1 MQQFHRNIIVNFNK
15 IYYLCYKDFFE
26 QINNMT
32 MKQIELNNIFEFL
45 RKIRINKINDRET
58 KIGLI
63 NIHMELYKKV
73 QEFDEYI
80 KELQKKYFEGK
91 ESELEAYNQQVAQ
104 MQTADPE
111 KRDEL
116 EAALDP
122 EIKKLVI
129 EFNSLINARLD
140 QEIPIELEKVDKQK
154 FIEALID
161 LDIEFTCDDL
171 IVLKDLYK

>member
-1 MQQFHRNIIVNFNK
+1 
-15 IYYLCYKDFFE
+15 
-26 QINNMT
+26 

-116 EAALDP
+116 EASLDP

-140 QEIPIELEKVDKQK
+140 QEIPIELEKIDKQK

>member
-1 MQQFHRNIIVNFNK
+1 
-15 IYYLCYKDFFE
+15 
-26 QINNMT
+26 

-91 ESELEAYNQQVAQ
+91 ESELETYNQQVAQ

>member
-1 MQQFHRNIIVNFNK
+1 
-15 IYYLCYKDFFE
+15 
-26 QINNMT
+26 

-91 ESELEAYNQQVAQ
+91 ESEIEAYNQQVAQ

-129 EFNSLINARLD
+129 EFNSLINARLN
-140 QEIPIELEKVDKQK
+140 QEIPVELEKIDKQK
-154 FIEALID
+154 FVEALID

>member
-1 MQQFHRNIIVNFNK
+1 
-15 IYYLCYKDFFE
+15 
-26 QINNMT
+26 

-140 QEIPIELEKVDKQK
+140 QEVPIELEKVDKQK

>member
-1 MQQFHRNIIVNFNK
+1 
-15 IYYLCYKDFFE
+15 
-26 QINNMT
+26 

-91 ESELEAYNQQVAQ
+91 ESELEVYNQQVAQ

-111 KRDEL
+111 KRNEL

>member
-1 MQQFHRNIIVNFNK
+1 
-15 IYYLCYKDFFE
+15 
-26 QINNMT
+26 MT

-91 ESELEAYNQQVAQ
+91 EAELEAYNQQVAQ

-116 EAALDP
+116 EASLDP

>member
-1 MQQFHRNIIVNFNK
+1 
-15 IYYLCYKDFFE
+15 
-26 QINNMT
+26 

-91 ESELEAYNQQVAQ
+91 ELELEAYNQQVAQ

>member
-1 MQQFHRNIIVNFNK
+1 
-15 IYYLCYKDFFE
+15 
-26 QINNMT
+26 

-45 RKIRINKINDRET
+45 RKIRINKINDRDT

>member
-1 MQQFHRNIIVNFNK
+1 
-15 IYYLCYKDFFE
+15 
-26 QINNMT
+26 

-154 FIEALID
+154 FIEALMD

>member
-1 MQQFHRNIIVNFNK
+1 MI
-15 IYYLCYKDFFE
+15 
-26 QINNMT
+26 

-91 ESELEAYNQQVAQ
+91 ELELEAYNQQVAQ

-116 EAALDP
+116 ETALDP

-129 EFNSLINARLD
+129 EFNSLINTRLD

>member
-1 MQQFHRNIIVNFNK
+1 
-15 IYYLCYKDFFE
+15 
-26 QINNMT
+26 
-32 MKQIELNNIFEFL
+32 MKQIELTNIFEFL

>member
-1 MQQFHRNIIVNFNK
+1 MI
-15 IYYLCYKDFFE
+15 
-26 QINNMT
+26 

-171 IVLKDLYK
+171 IVLKDLY

>member
-1 MQQFHRNIIVNFNK
+1 
-15 IYYLCYKDFFE
+15 
-26 QINNMT
+26 

-104 MQTADPE
+104 MQTADSE
-111 KRDEL
+111 KRNEL

-140 QEIPIELEKVDKQK
+140 QEVPIELEKVDKQK

>member
-1 MQQFHRNIIVNFNK
+1 
-15 IYYLCYKDFFE
+15 
-26 QINNMT
+26 

-73 QEFDEYI
+73 QEFNEYI

-171 IVLKDLYK
+171 IILKDLYK

>member
-1 MQQFHRNIIVNFNK
+1 
-15 IYYLCYKDFFE
+15 
-26 QINNMT
+26 MT

-161 LDIEFTCDDL
+161 LDIEFPCADL
-171 IVLKDLYK
+171 IVLKDLHK

>member
-1 MQQFHRNIIVNFNK
+1 
-15 IYYLCYKDFFE
+15 
-26 QINNMT
+26 

-116 EAALDP
+116 EASLDP

-140 QEIPIELEKVDKQK
+140 QEIPVELEKIDKQK

>member
-1 MQQFHRNIIVNFNK
+1 
-15 IYYLCYKDFFE
+15 
-26 QINNMT
+26 

-116 EAALDP
+116 DAALDP

>member
-1 MQQFHRNIIVNFNK
+1 
-15 IYYLCYKDFFE
+15 
-26 QINNMT
+26 

-116 EAALDP
+116 EASLDP

-129 EFNSLINARLD
+129 EFNSLINARLN

>member
-1 MQQFHRNIIVNFNK
+1 
-15 IYYLCYKDFFE
+15 
-26 QINNMT
+26 

-91 ESELEAYNQQVAQ
+91 ELELEAYNQQVAQ

-116 EAALDP
+116 ETALDP

-129 EFNSLINARLD
+129 EFNSLINTRLD

>member
-1 MQQFHRNIIVNFNK
+1 
-15 IYYLCYKDFFE
+15 
-26 QINNMT
+26 

-91 ESELEAYNQQVAQ
+91 ESELEAYNQQVSQ

-129 EFNSLINARLD
+129 EFHSLINARLD

>member
-1 MQQFHRNIIVNFNK
+1 
-15 IYYLCYKDFFE
+15 
-26 QINNMT
+26 MT
-32 MKQIELNNIFEFL
+32 MKQIELNNISDFL

-58 KIGLI
+58 KIGLV

-91 ESELEAYNQQVAQ
+91 ETELDAYNQQVAE
-104 MQTADPE
+104 MQAAEPE
-111 KRDEL
+111 NRAEL

-122 EIKKLVI
+122 EIKKLVV
-129 EFNSLINARLD
+129 EFNGLINARLN
-140 QEIPIELEKVDKQK
+140 QEIPVELDKIDKQK

>member
-1 MQQFHRNIIVNFNK
+1 
-15 IYYLCYKDFFE
+15 
-26 QINNMT
+26 MT

-91 ESELEAYNQQVAQ
+91 ESELETYNQQVAQ

>member
-1 MQQFHRNIIVNFNK
+1 
-15 IYYLCYKDFFE
+15 
-26 QINNMT
+26 

-91 ESELEAYNQQVAQ
+91 ESELEVYNQQVAQ
-104 MQTADPE
+104 IQTADPE

>member
-1 MQQFHRNIIVNFNK
+1 
-15 IYYLCYKDFFE
+15 
-26 QINNMT
+26 MT

-91 ESELEAYNQQVAQ
+91 ESEIEAYNQQVAQ